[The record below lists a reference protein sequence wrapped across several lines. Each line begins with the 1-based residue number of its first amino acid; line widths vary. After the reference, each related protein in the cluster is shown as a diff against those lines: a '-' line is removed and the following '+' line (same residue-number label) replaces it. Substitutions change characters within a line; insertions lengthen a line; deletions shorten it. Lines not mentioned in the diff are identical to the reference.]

1 MRLDGLGLLI
11 SQLICGI
18 GLLVVLYAAWYEYA
32 AKNPRD
38 ARLLAAVGA
47 ASLMGS
53 TAAWLN

>member
-1 MRLDGLGLLI
+1 MIDLVAPDMAIG
-11 SQLICGI
+11 GI
-18 GLLVVLYAAWYEYA
+18 ALAAAVLYAAWYEYA